1 MLYGSARAIVT
12 GPESLCRSIVAPE
25 ESTMTEQSKANEAAE
40 SAKATS
46 PDATERKQIDEIAN
60 EMAEKASHTEKA
72 YDTDHHIFSK

>member
-1 MLYGSARAIVT
+1 
-12 GPESLCRSIVAPE
+12 
-25 ESTMTEQSKANEAAE
+25 MTEQSKANEAAE

-46 PDATERKQIDEIAN
+46 PDATERKQIDDIAN